1 MITAIKRIGICTKSI
16 DQACPTLGTRTETHT
31 HTHTHAHTHTHT
43 HTRSSRHVELEQWGL
58 CRKSARCCRASE
70 GIQGFLAHASLC
82 VQYVC
87 THARRYV
94 CTNVFENAGIQVAL
108 FLGGKIEYYSTY
120 GHSGDGCGA
129 GGCSRIESGAEG
141 SPAQGE
147 VQVEEIVC
155 ACVCMHVCV
164 CANALQRRR
173 APAREKHGRQRC

>member
-1 MITAIKRIGICTKSI
+1 MFQHALRAGHGGGHTYIHTYRHTY
-16 DQACPTLGTRTETHT
+16 THTYTHT
-31 HTHTHAHTHTHT
+31 HIQT

-155 ACVCMHVCV
+155 ACVCMH
-164 CANALQRRR
+164 
-173 APAREKHGRQRC
+173 ARE